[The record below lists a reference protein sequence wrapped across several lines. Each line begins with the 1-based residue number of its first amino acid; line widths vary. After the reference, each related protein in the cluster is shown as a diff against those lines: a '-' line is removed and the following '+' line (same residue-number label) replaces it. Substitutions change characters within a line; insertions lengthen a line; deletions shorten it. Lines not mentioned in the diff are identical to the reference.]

1 MFVFTSDS
9 LDSERKRILSY
20 VYEKY
25 GRRMFSA
32 AKRIVNNDSDAEDAL
47 HNAFVKVAKRLDKID
62 KDDHDALCGYLLTV
76 VKNEA
81 VNIIRKRKNTVPL
94 DEAAELPCKCD
105 VVFETERREI
115 YEYAAK
121 IMTEMDETY
130 RAPLYLHVVTGYSE
144 AETAR
149 LLNRKLTTVRVQI
162 SRAKKI
168 LSDKLKEAGY
178 EL

>member
-1 MFVFTSDS
+1 MFVFTSGSPDG
-9 LDSERKRILSY
+9 DRKRILSFL
-20 VYEKY
+20 YEKY

-47 HNAFVKVAKRLDKID
+47 HNAFVRIAKRLDVID
-62 KDDHDALCGYLLTV
+62 TDEHDALCGYLLTV

-81 VNIIRKRKNTVPL
+81 VNILRKRRNTVPL

-130 RAPLYLHVVTGYSE
+130 RSPLYLHVVMGYSE

-149 LLNRKLTTVRVQI
+149 LLNRKVTTVRVQI
-162 SRAKKI
+162 SRAKK
-168 LSDKLKEAGY
+168 LLADKLKEAGY